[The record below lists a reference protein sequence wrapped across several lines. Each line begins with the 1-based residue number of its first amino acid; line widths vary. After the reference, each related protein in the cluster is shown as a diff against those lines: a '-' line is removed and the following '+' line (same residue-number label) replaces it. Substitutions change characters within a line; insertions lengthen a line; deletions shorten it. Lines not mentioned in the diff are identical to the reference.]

1 MANKAYSKGGEYMKI
16 KKLKSISPF
25 EVILI
30 AFLTLLAIITIYP
43 FYNVLI
49 TSIANTK
56 SIAEHTPYLLPYVV
70 DWTGYK
76 TIMDDIYFY
85 KALGVTVFITV
96 VGTAVNML
104 LSVSGAYVLS
114 KKDLI
119 GRKVILWM
127 VLFTM
132 LFNGGLVPTYLV
144 VKDYGLVNSVWSMIL
159 PCAISTY
166 YMIIMKN
173 YFMSLPP
180 SLIEAAKIDGA
191 NEFTILLKVILP
203 ISLPFMA
210 TFALFYSV
218 ERWNEWWNALL
229 YINQKSLMPLQMY
242 LREVLINFN
251 AQLAAQAQAILGSGN
266 KVYMQSVQMATIVV
280 ATLPILCVYPFVQ
293 KHFVKGVMVGSVKE

>member
-30 AFLTLLAIITIYP
+30 VFLTLLAIITIYP

-85 KALGVTVFITV
+85 KALGVTVFITA

-119 GRKVILWM
+119 GRKVILWL

>member
-1 MANKAYSKGGEYMKI
+1 MK
-16 KKLKSISPF
+16 KRFKSTSLF
-25 EVILI
+25 DVILI
-30 AFLTLLAIITIYP
+30 VILTILALITMYP

-49 TSIANTK
+49 TSVANTK
-56 SIAEHTPYLLPYVV
+56 AIAEHTPYLLPHVI

-76 TIMDDIYFY
+76 TIMEDAYFF
-85 KALGVTVFITV
+85 KSLGVTVFITV
-96 VGTAVNML
+96 VGTAVNMF

-114 KKDLI
+114 KKDLV
-119 GRKVILWM
+119 GRKLFLWI

-159 PCAISTY
+159 PWAVSTY

-191 NEFTILLKVILP
+191 NEFTVLLKVILP

-218 ERWNEWWNALL
+218 ERWNEWWNAML
-229 YINQKSLMPLQMY
+229 YINQKNLMPLQMY

-251 AQLAAQAQAILGSGN
+251 TQLATQAQAIVGSGS
-266 KVYMQSVQMATIVV
+266 KVNMQAVQMATIVV
-280 ATLPILCVYPFVQ
+280 STVPILCVYPFVQ
-293 KHFVKGVMVGSVKE
+293 KHFAKGVMVGAVKE

>member
-1 MANKAYSKGGEYMKI
+1 MKI

>member
-1 MANKAYSKGGEYMKI
+1 
-16 KKLKSISPF
+16 
-25 EVILI
+25 
-30 AFLTLLAIITIYP
+30 
-43 FYNVLI
+43 
-49 TSIANTK
+49 
-56 SIAEHTPYLLPYVV
+56 
-70 DWTGYK
+70 
-76 TIMDDIYFY
+76 MDDIYFY
-85 KALGVTVFITV
+85 KALGVTVFITA
-96 VGTAVNML
+96 VGTAVNMF

-251 AQLAAQAQAILGSGN
+251 TQLAAQAQAILGSGN

>member
-1 MANKAYSKGGEYMKI
+1 MKI
-16 KKLKSISPF
+16 KKLKSVSPF

-30 AFLTLLAIITIYP
+30 VFLTLLAIITIYP

-85 KALGVTVFITV
+85 KALGVTVFITA
-96 VGTAVNML
+96 VGTAVNMF

-251 AQLAAQAQAILGSGN
+251 TQLAAQAQAILGSGN

>member
-1 MANKAYSKGGEYMKI
+1 MR
-16 KKLKSISPF
+16 KKLKSLTGF
-25 EVILI
+25 EIALI
-30 AFLTLLAIITIYP
+30 VFLSVLAIITIYP

-49 TSIANTK
+49 TSVANTK
-56 SIAEHTPYLLPYVV
+56 GIATHTPYILPYTV
-70 DWTGYK
+70 DFTGYK
-76 TIMDDIYFY
+76 MILEDQYFFRS
-85 KALGVTVFITV
+85 LGVTLFVTV
-96 VGTAVNML
+96 VGTLINMF

-119 GRKVILWM
+119 GRKVMLWF

-132 LFNGGLVPTYLV
+132 LFGGGLVPSYLV
-144 VKDYGLVNSVWSMIL
+144 NKGYGMINNVWSMIL

-173 YFMSLPP
+173 YFMSLPAG
-180 SLIEAAKIDGA
+180 LIEAAKIDGA
-191 NEFTILLKVILP
+191 NEIVILTKVILP
-203 ISLPFMA
+203 ISLPFMS

-229 YINQKSLMPLQMY
+229 YINQKDIMPLQMY

-251 AQLAAQAQAILGSGN
+251 SQLSAQAQVAMSSQT

-280 ATLPILCVYPFVQ
+280 ATVPILCVYPFVQ
-293 KHFVKGVMVGSVKE
+293 KHFVKGVMVGSLKE